1 MSVQQIPIRASRA
14 YGLPGPW
21 LGSLFLLACLPGVAP
36 AASAPS
42 AATLSGKIL
51 GLVTDAAGVPQMGA
65 AVTLLTQQDKFFDR
79 TMTDERGSFSFDGLA
94 AGAYSVRVS
103 LASFLPVS
111 KSSILVQPG
120 LRTLLNVNLASLAGL
135 FSSIQLVYPTTDQR
149 AIMNDDWKWVLRTSS
164 ATRPVLR
171 LLPGWSP
178 DDNGPSRRA
187 PSGIFSDTRALVRVS
202 AGDGGRI
209 TSFGSESDLG
219 TAFALATSL
228 LGKNQLQFSGNLGY
242 ASQSG
247 APSAGFRTSYSR
259 GDGEED
265 SSPEVTITMRQM
277 FLPGRTSAALLSLSG
292 GSSAPVLRTLSVS
305 VHEGKQIT
313 ESMRLEYGFSMDAV
327 TFLDHSNYFSPFSRL
342 VYKLTDNNELQFSYS
357 SGVPQYGDYPGEPSS
372 ERDLRNDLNALAL
385 FPRISIRDSHMR
397 VQESQNYEVGYR
409 RTSGSRTYT
418 AAMFHE
424 NISNATLTIAGADGL
439 FPAGDVLPDL
449 FTTSSVFNAGGYQ
462 SLGYMASVTQ
472 KFGDNLKVNVMYG
485 SGDALV
491 ADRSGIPGQSPDE
504 LRSVIRRGRRP
515 AVTTQVS
522 FRAPWIGTE
531 LSASYQVT
539 DQHSVTPSHY
549 FATQG
554 TRAEPGLNIYLRQ
567 PIRTFSL
574 VPLRMEASADLRNL
588 LAEGYLPFSS
598 SDGRPILLMSTP
610 RSFRGGL
617 SFIF

>member
-14 YGLPGPW
+14 CGLPGSW
-21 LGSLFLLACLPGVAP
+21 LRLLLLLACIPGVSP

-42 AATLSGKIL
+42 MATLSGKIL
-51 GLVTDAAGVPQMGA
+51 GLVTDAGGIPQMGA

-79 TMTDERGSFSFDGLA
+79 TLTDERGAFSFDGLA
-94 AGAYSVRVS
+94 AGAYSIRVS

-111 KSSILVQPG
+111 KNSILVQPG
-120 LRTLLNVNLASLAGL
+120 SRTLLNVSLAGL
-135 FSSIQLVYPTTDQR
+135 FSSIQLVYPTADQR
-149 AIMNDDWKWVLRTSS
+149 AIMNDDWKWVLRTSN
-164 ATRPVLR
+164 ATRPILR
-171 LLPGWSP
+171 FLPGWSP
-178 DDNGPSRRA
+178 DDNAAARRA
-187 PSGIFSDTRALVRVS
+187 SSGIFSDTRALVRLS
-202 AGDGGRI
+202 AGDGGRV
-209 TSFGSESDLG
+209 TSFGNESDLG

-265 SSPEVTITMRQM
+265 SSPEITITMRQV

-305 VHEGKQIT
+305 VHEGTQIT

-327 TFLDHSNYFSPFSRL
+327 TFLDHGNYFSPFSRL
-342 VYKLTDNNELQFSYS
+342 IYALTDNDELQFSYS
-357 SGVPQYGDYPGEPSS
+357 SGVPQYGDSPGERSS
-372 ERDLRNDLNALAL
+372 ERDLRNDINALAL
-385 FPRISIRDSHMR
+385 FPRISMRDSHMR
-397 VQESQNYEVGYR
+397 VQQSQNYEMGYR

-418 AAMFHE
+418 AAVFRE
-424 NISNATLTIAGADGL
+424 NISNAALTIAGAEGL

-472 KFGDNLKVNVMYG
+472 SFGDNLKANVMYG

-491 ADRSGIPGQSPDE
+491 ADRSEISGQNPDD
-504 LRSVIRRGRRP
+504 LRSVVRRGRRQ

-522 FRAPWIGTE
+522 YKAPWTGSE

-539 DQHSVTPSHY
+539 DRHSVTPSHY

-567 PIRTFSL
+567 PIRTFSVL
-574 VPLRMEASADLRNL
+574 PVRMEASADLRNL
-588 LAEGYLPFSS
+588 LADGYLPFSS
-598 SDGRPILLMSTP
+598 SGRRVLLMSTP

>member
-1 MSVQQIPIRASRA
+1 
-14 YGLPGPW
+14 
-21 LGSLFLLACLPGVAP
+21 
-36 AASAPS
+36 
-42 AATLSGKIL
+42 
-51 GLVTDAAGVPQMGA
+51 
-65 AVTLLTQQDKFFDR
+65 
-79 TMTDERGSFSFDGLA
+79 
-94 AGAYSVRVS
+94 VS
-103 LASFLPVS
+103 M
-111 KSSILVQPG
+111 
-120 LRTLLNVNLASLAGL
+120 AGL
-135 FSSIQLVYPTTDQR
+135 FSSIQLVYPTSDQR

-178 DDNGPSRRA
+178 DDNAAARRA
-187 PSGIFSDTRALVRVS
+187 SSGIFSDTRALVRVS
-202 AGDGGRI
+202 AGDGARV
-209 TSFGSESDLG
+209 TSFGNESDLG

-228 LGKNQLQFSGNLGY
+228 LGKNQLQFSGNVGY

-259 GDGEED
+259 GDGEQD
-265 SSPEVTITMRQM
+265 SGPEVTVTMRQM

-292 GSSAPVLRTLSVS
+292 AAPPPVLRTLSVS
-305 VHEGKQIT
+305 VHEGTQIT
-313 ESMRLEYGFSMDAV
+313 ESVRLEYGFSMDAV
-327 TFLDHSNYFSPFSRL
+327 TFLDRSNYFSPFSRL
-342 VYKLTDNNELQFSYS
+342 IYTMTDNDELQFSYS
-357 SGVPQYGDYPGEPSS
+357 SGVPQYGDSPGERSS
-372 ERDLRNDLNALAL
+372 ESDLRNDLNALAL
-385 FPRISIRDSHMR
+385 FPRISVRDSHMQ
-397 VQESQNYEVGYR
+397 VQQSQNYEIGYK

-418 AAMFHE
+418 AAVFRE
-424 NISNATLTIAGADGL
+424 NISNAALTIAGADGL

-491 ADRSGIPGQSPDE
+491 ADRSEIPGQSPED
-504 LRSVIRRGRRP
+504 LRSVIRRGRRQAFTP
-515 AVTTQVS
+515 QIS
-522 FRAPWIGTE
+522 FKAPWTGTE
-531 LSASYQVT
+531 FSASYQVT
-539 DQHSVTPSHY
+539 DRHSVTPSHY

-574 VPLRMEASADLRNL
+574 LPLRMEASADLRNL
-588 LAEGYLPFSS
+588 LADGYLPFSS